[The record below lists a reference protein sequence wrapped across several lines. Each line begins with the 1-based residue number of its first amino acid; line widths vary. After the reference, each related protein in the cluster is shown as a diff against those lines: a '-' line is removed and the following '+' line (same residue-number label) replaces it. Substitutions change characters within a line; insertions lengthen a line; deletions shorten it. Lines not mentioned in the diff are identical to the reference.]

1 MYILLL
7 YISTVA
13 TLLVFPH
20 NAFFFFF
27 FLQRTAMLPDGNI
40 YKGTEQS
47 Q

>member
-20 NAFFFFF
+20 NASFF